1 MLNLIEEGR
10 RMTEYDVGE
19 DEDENQE
26 EKKEGGIALV
36 ATPRVMLGEGMKM
49 SKVHNGQAQGKDEA
63 QDHDKEEDRG
73 PLGSGEQNSR
83 PGGNGEV

>member
-1 MLNLIEEGR
+1 
-10 RMTEYDVGE
+10 MTEYDVGE
-19 DEDENQE
+19 DEDEDQE
-26 EKKEGGIALV
+26 EKKEGGVGLV
-36 ATPRVMLGEGMKM
+36 ETPRVMLGEGRRM

-63 QDHDKEEDRG
+63 QDHDKEDDRG